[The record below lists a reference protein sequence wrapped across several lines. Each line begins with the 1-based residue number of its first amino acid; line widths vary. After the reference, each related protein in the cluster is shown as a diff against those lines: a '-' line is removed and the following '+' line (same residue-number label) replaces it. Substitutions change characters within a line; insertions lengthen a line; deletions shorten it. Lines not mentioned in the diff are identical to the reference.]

1 MDEKMDEQLDKQL
14 DEQLDEK
21 ITDEKAEEIVAQ
33 VMAKDK
39 DKPELFREFDGV
51 KYVLEEHTE
60 EMVDMEL
67 SKQLWEHI
75 ELVSQ
80 KMNISIEEAGK
91 IFDVDKEELTSLKFN
106 AFMMDTIKQTAAD
119 VVKNYAEK
127 KGLMPSE

>member
-1 MDEKMDEQLDKQL
+1 M
-14 DEQLDEK
+14 
-21 ITDEKAEEIVAQ
+21 DEKAEEIVAQ

-51 KYVLEEHTE
+51 KYVLEEHAE

-127 KGLMPSE
+127 KGLMPSD

>member
-1 MDEKMDEQLDKQL
+1 MGEKLEEKIDEK
-14 DEQLDEK
+14 
-21 ITDEKAEEIVAQ
+21 KAEEIVAQ

-39 DKPELFREFDGV
+39 EKPELFREFDGV
-51 KYVLEEHTE
+51 KYVLEEHAE

-91 IFDVDKEELTSLKFN
+91 VFDVDEKELFSLKFH
-106 AFMMDTIKQTAAD
+106 AYMMDTIQGAAAD
-119 VVKNYAEK
+119 VLKNYAEK
-127 KGLMPSE
+127 KGLVKPDDGDKN

>member
-1 MDEKMDEQLDKQL
+1 MDEKL
-14 DEQLDEK
+14 
-21 ITDEKAEEIVAQ
+21 DEKAEEIVAQ
-33 VMAKDK
+33 VMSKDKDKDK

-51 KYVLEEHTE
+51 KYVLEEHAE

-127 KGLMPSE
+127 KGLMPSD

>member
-1 MDEKMDEQLDKQL
+1 MGEKLEEKIDEK
-14 DEQLDEK
+14 
-21 ITDEKAEEIVAQ
+21 KAEEIVAQ

-39 DKPELFREFDGV
+39 EKPELFREFDGV
-51 KYVLEEHTE
+51 KYVLEEHAE

-91 IFDVDKEELTSLKFN
+91 VFDVDEKELFSLKFH
-106 AFMMDTIKQTAAD
+106 AYMMDTIQGAAAD

-127 KGLMPSE
+127 KGLVKPDDGDKN